1 EVLYRLGRYAEAQE
15 TCREGRILIE
25 RFEIRAAAD
34 FDGQIRNPSH
44 YPYTQKKGFIKAFLA
59 VEGKCLVA
67 LGESENGR
75 QRIQD
80 ALDINLGFES
90 KDVFYD
96 QLSSLVGDYT
106 TKQELEQSLAEQQRQ
121 VAEIVAEKV
130 KSDTIAQRV
139 GDVIS
144 ELARA
149 QRDWHD
155 SLCELKDAACADLL
169 AEHFSSKIHTFCIH
183 LRNQQADQ
191 YRLIKQELRFQYGAL
206 SDRVI
211 EQLANAQFLLKA
223 HNDDSLPIFAGAMI
237 ECCKAIETAVNEV
250 IVCPFANTWPPV
262 SSRAEIEITTPSG
275 RPRVIELA
283 FRGQPKSLML
293 GDLVLLLKCGRPE
306 WDNYC
311 RRQFGQLAEWIRDD
325 LPRIIKTVKDEYR
338 NGAAHDSS
346 ANRGKVLALKQYLDN
361 SKVFASFNKLSK
373 SR

>member
-1 EVLYRLGRYAEAQE
+1 M
-15 TCREGRILIE
+15 
-25 RFEIRAAAD
+25 
-34 FDGQIRNPSH
+34 
-44 YPYTQKKGFIKAFLA
+44 
-59 VEGKCLVA
+59 
-67 LGESENGR
+67 
-75 QRIQD
+75 
-80 ALDINLGFES
+80 
-90 KDVFYD
+90 
-96 QLSSLVGDYT
+96 
-106 TKQELEQSLAEQQRQ
+106 
-121 VAEIVAEKV
+121 
-130 KSDTIAQRV
+130 
-139 GDVIS
+139 
-144 ELARA
+144 
-149 QRDWHD
+149 
-155 SLCELKDAACADLL
+155 
-169 AEHFSSKIHTFCIH
+169 
-183 LRNQQADQ
+183 
-191 YRLIKQELRFQYGAL
+191 
-206 SDRVI
+206 I

-262 SSRAEIEITTPSG
+262 SSRAEVEITTPSG